1 MAEQPVFTEK
11 TVAVLDRA
19 REIAS
24 RFGHAEVTT
33 PVLVVA
39 LWEQARD
46 MAVFLFERLGLD
58 KNQFLGTVSSMLQA
72 IPKGSGGSPA
82 PSASFDAC
90 RTAAS
95 ALARE
100 TNVAVASSEHLF
112 WSLAVIENPVRVLF
126 TQAGITREKLREAV
140 LAFRGAHPETEG
152 DAAAARYPA
161 LHKYG
166 RDLLALAR
174 EGAISPAIGRE
185 HEIRRVLQIL
195 SRKTKNNPV
204 LVGEPGTGKTAIVEG
219 LVHRILKG
227 DVPVDMKGI
236 RPFSL
241 DLTALV
247 AGASHMGEFEERLKK
262 VLDEAS
268 SDPSI
273 VLFIDEIH
281 QLIGAGRSSGAMDA
295 ANILKPELARGR
307 LMVIGATTHD
317 EYRAYIEKDAA
328 FERRFQKVEVDEP
341 DIDSAIAIL
350 RGIKAQYERHH
361 RTKILDSAVVAAVR
375 LSKRYISDRFL
386 PDKAIDL
393 LDEAAS
399 RMRIERASVPREL
412 DELSRAI
419 RRKEIERESILQDG
433 TATTDVTPLDLEI
446 ANLRER
452 ENERNAKWQNERA
465 LFERLQS
472 LQDEAERLHANARD
486 AEQAS
491 RFDEAAALDRRAS
504 DVERQ
509 AAEVVAEMEEQGTM
523 LKRALDEN
531 DIMQVVTDW
540 TGIPVSKMNSDE
552 AQRFAH
558 AEDELRR
565 SVIGQDRAV
574 AAVAAVLRRNRLGL
588 GDPSRPIGSFLFLG
602 STGVGKTELAKA
614 LAEFLFDSRDM
625 LVRIDMSEYQQ
636 EHAVARLFG
645 APPGYVGYDQGG
657 QLTEAVRRKPY
668 SVVLFDEI
676 EKAHPKVFETLL
688 QILDDGCMT
697 DGQGRTVNFKNTI
710 LILTSNIGQRKIHEY
725 FMRGLE
731 SGEAVVTAAVLAELR
746 NRVSPEFLNRLDE
759 AILFRPL
766 TKEDI
771 QRIVQIQL
779 ASLAAKMK
787 TDGVRLSVDSGTEGF
802 LAEKGYDPEYGA
814 RPVKRAINKFLLDA
828 LSVKLLSGEIRRD
841 RPIAVTAGT
850 DSLRFANG

>member
-1 MAEQPVFTEK
+1 MPEQPVFTEK
-11 TVAVLDRA
+11 AVAVLDRA

-24 RFGHAEVTT
+24 RSGHGEITT

-46 MAVFLFERLGLD
+46 MAVFLFERLRFD
-58 KNQFLGTVSSMLQA
+58 KNRFLGAVSAMLRVV
-72 IPKGSGGSPA
+72 PKGSGSPPVPA
-82 PSASFDAC
+82 ASFDAC
-90 RTAAS
+90 RMAAS

-100 TNVAVASSEHLF
+100 TNAAVASSEHLF
-112 WSLAVIENPVRVLF
+112 WALAVIENPVQPLF
-126 TQAGITREKLREAV
+126 TQAGATREKLREVV
-140 LAFRGAHPETEG
+140 LAFRGAHPETTEDA
-152 DAAAARYPA
+152 DAARHPA

-185 HEIRRVLQIL
+185 REIRRVLQIL

-227 DVPVDMKGI
+227 DIPVDMKGI

-247 AGASHMGEFEERLKK
+247 AGASHMGEFEERLKT

-268 SDPSI
+268 SDPSL

-317 EYRAYIEKDAA
+317 EYRRYIEKDPA

-341 DIDSAIAIL
+341 DVDSAIAIL

-412 DELSRAI
+412 DELSRTI

-433 TATTDVTPLDLEI
+433 TDASAVRPLDLEI

-472 LQDEAERLHANARD
+472 LQDEAERLRAGARD

-491 RFDEAAALDRRAS
+491 RFDEAATLDRRAA

-509 AAEVVAEMEEQGTM
+509 AGEAAAEMEEQGTM

-540 TGIPVSKMNSDE
+540 TGIPVSKMSGDE

-565 SVIGQDRAV
+565 HVIGQDRAV
-574 AAVAAVLRRNRLGL
+574 SAVAAVLRRNRLGL

-625 LVRIDMSEYQQ
+625 LIRIDMSEYQQ

-668 SVVLFDEI
+668 SVILFDEI

-688 QILDDGCMT
+688 QILDDGRMT
-697 DGQGRTVNFKNTI
+697 DGQGHTVNFKNTI
-710 LILTSNIGQRKIHEY
+710 LILTSNIGQRRIHEH
-725 FMRGLE
+725 FMRG
-731 SGEAVVTAAVLAELR
+731 GGADEAAVAAAVLSELR
-746 NRVSPEFLNRLDE
+746 SRVSPEFLNRLDE

-766 TKEDI
+766 TKPDI
-771 QRIVQIQL
+771 HRIVHIQL

-787 TDGVRLSVDSGTEGF
+787 TDGLELTVDPLAESF
-802 LAEKGYDPEYGA
+802 LAERGYDPEYGA
-814 RPVKRAINKFLLDA
+814 RPVKRAINKFVLDA
-828 LSVKLLSGEIRRD
+828 LSVKLLSGELRRD
-841 RPIAVTAGT
+841 RPIFVTTDA
-850 DSLRFANG
+850 DSLRFSNR